1 MVILFIVADGI
12 SEFNSSNFRVALP
25 TDALIRAGHEVHILN
40 VRQWMAK
47 TEYARSICHKADII
61 HLQRVLVT
69 DTHDDIVYWRSKG
82 KAVVVDFDD
91 AYQMIHDDN
100 AAAPFWLHGEVDI
113 SLPTGLSYS
122 AKMDEHPVDQFQK
135 GLRVCTALITPS
147 GILSDDWRVGAPEFV
162 VPNFLDTK
170 LYREAPKHDN
180 SPNIIL
186 GWGGSLSHV
195 QSWKDSGINEALQ
208 QILQEQENIRL
219 LIVGDKRV
227 ADQLPMRKDRVMFSP
242 YTAWWNWQTTL
253 MRYDIGLAPLA
264 GDYDDRRSN
273 LKVAEYLM
281 AGLPFVATRSPV
293 YEEFFEADSGRFT
306 KHGHSKEEY
315 QDRVEDWYKST
326 IDVIENIEYYRSL
339 AAVNID
345 KYGMRYDADR
355 GVSKIISVYKQII
368 SLEK

>member
-1 MVILFIVADGI
+1 MVICYIVADGI
-12 SEFNSSNFRVALP
+12 SEYNSSGFRVSTPA
-25 TDALIRAGHEVHILN
+25 DALLRAGYEVHILN

-47 TEYARSICHKADII
+47 TEYARSICQKADII

-69 DTHDDIVYWRSKG
+69 DTHGDILYWRSKG

-100 AAAPFWLHGEVDI
+100 AAAPFWLHGEVEVR
-113 SLPTGLSYS
+113 LPTGVEYS
-122 AKMDEHPVDQFQK
+122 TKMDEHPVDQFQK
-135 GLRVCTALITPS
+135 GLDVCTALITPS
-147 GILSDDWRVGAPEFV
+147 AILSDDWRVGAPEFV

-170 LYREAPKHDN
+170 LYRAAPKHNN

-208 QILQEQENIRL
+208 QILQERDNIRL
-219 LIVGDKRV
+219 LIVGDHRV
-227 ADQLPMRKDRVMFSP
+227 VDQLPMRKDRIMFSP
-242 YTAWWNWQTTL
+242 YTAWWNWQNTL

-281 AGLPFVATRSPV
+281 SGLPFAATKSPV
-293 YEEFFEADSGRFT
+293 YEEFFEADSGRFVE
-306 KHGHSKEEY
+306 HGYDKENY
-315 QDRVEDWYKST
+315 QSRTEDWYYST
-326 IDVIENIEYYRSL
+326 MDIIDRIEYYRDRAES
-339 AAVNID
+339 NIET
-345 KYGMRYDADR
+345 YGMRYDADR

-368 SLEK
+368 ELEK